1 MNSKYH
7 VPVLLKESINGL
19 NILPNGVYVDAT
31 FGGGSHTKE
40 ILNHLNSSGKVIA
53 FDQDA
58 DAIENQIND
67 NRLKLI
73 KSNFKYLTNHL
84 KYLKINKIDGL
95 LADFGISSYQIDT
108 QMRGFSIRFDSDLD
122 MRMNKDQ
129 KKDAKHI
136 LNKYCSDDLNYIFK
150 NFGELKNY
158 KKVTQIIISQRSKQ
172 RIVTTGD
179 LIRIL
184 KPISPLK
191 NNNKFLAKIFQAIR
205 IEVND
210 ELSVIKK
217 LLEASS
223 QYLNKGGRL
232 VCISY
237 HSLEDRL
244 VKRYIQNGSFNEQ
257 VESDIYGH
265 KNTFFKKIG
274 KIVTPSEDELN
285 KNKRSRSAKL
295 RIAEKNMK
303 NFLSFINI
311 DFLAGKDSRKNWR
324 MLMFISFLIM
334 TTIYSSHSADQ
345 KVFKISELN
354 KEVNNLNNISVSTK
368 IQLMNVK
375 MESKVTSK
383 LNEQGFYPSNN
394 PPVKIIIRD

>member
-1 MNSKYH
+1 MIKSYH
-7 VPVLLKESINGL
+7 IPVLLKESINGL

-31 FGGGSHTKE
+31 FGGGGHTKE

-58 DAIENQIND
+58 DAIENQIED
-67 NRLKLI
+67 KRLKLI

-84 KYLKINKIDGL
+84 NYLQINKIDGL

-108 QMRGFSIRFDSDLD
+108 EIRGFSIRFNSDLD

-129 KKDAKHI
+129 KKEAKQI
-136 LNKYCSDDLNYIFK
+136 LNKYSSDDLNYIFK
-150 NFGELKNY
+150 NFGELNNY
-158 KKVTQIIISQRSKQ
+158 KKVTQTIISQRSKQ
-172 RIVTTGD
+172 KIVTTGD
-179 LIRIL
+179 LINIL
-184 KPISPLK
+184 KPISPPK

-217 LLEASS
+217 LLKASS

-244 VKRYIQNGSFNEQ
+244 VKRYIQNGNFKQQ
-257 VESDIYGH
+257 VESDIYGN
-265 KNTFFKKIG
+265 KNTYFRKIG
-274 KIVTPSEDELN
+274 KIVTPSKYELN

-295 RIAEKNMK
+295 RIAEK
-303 NFLSFINI
+303 I
-311 DFLAGKDSRKNWR
+311 W
-324 MLMFISFLIM
+324 
-334 TTIYSSHSADQ
+334 
-345 KVFKISELN
+345 KI
-354 KEVNNLNNISVSTK
+354 
-368 IQLMNVK
+368 
-375 MESKVTSK
+375 
-383 LNEQGFYPSNN
+383 FY
-394 PPVKIIIRD
+394 RL

>member
-1 MNSKYH
+1 MSKSYH
-7 VPVLLKESINGL
+7 IPVLLKESINGL

-31 FGGGSHTKE
+31 FGGGGHTKE

-58 DAIENQIND
+58 DAIENQIED
-67 NRLKLI
+67 KRLKLI

-84 KYLKINKIDGL
+84 NYLQINKIDGL

-108 QMRGFSIRFDSDLD
+108 EVRGFSIRFNSDLD

-129 KKDAKHI
+129 KKEAKQI
-136 LNKYCSDDLNYIFK
+136 LNKYSSDDLNYIFK
-150 NFGELKNY
+150 NFGELNNY
-158 KKVTQIIISQRSKQ
+158 KKVTQTIISQRSKQ
-172 RIVTTGD
+172 KIVTTGD
-179 LIRIL
+179 LINIL
-184 KPISPLK
+184 KPISPPK

-217 LLEASS
+217 LLKASS

-244 VKRYIQNGSFNEQ
+244 VKRYIQNGSFNQ
-257 VESDIYGH
+257 LVESDIYGN
-265 KNTFFKKIG
+265 KNTYFRKIG
-274 KIVTPSEDELN
+274 KIVTPSKYELN

-295 RIAEKNMK
+295 RIAEK
-303 NFLSFINI
+303 I
-311 DFLAGKDSRKNWR
+311 
-324 MLMFISFLIM
+324 
-334 TTIYSSHSADQ
+334 
-345 KVFKISELN
+345 
-354 KEVNNLNNISVSTK
+354 
-368 IQLMNVK
+368 
-375 MESKVTSK
+375 
-383 LNEQGFYPSNN
+383 
-394 PPVKIIIRD
+394 

>member
-1 MNSKYH
+1 MNKTYH
-7 VPVLLKESINGL
+7 IPVLLKESIEGL

-40 ILNHLNSSGKVIA
+40 ILNNLNSSGKLIA

-58 DAIENQIND
+58 DAIENQIYD
-67 NRLKLI
+67 KRLKLI

-108 QMRGFSIRFDSDLD
+108 QIRGFSIRFESDID
-122 MRMNKDQ
+122 MRMNKNQ
-129 KKDAKHI
+129 KKDARHI
-136 LNKYCSDDLNYIFK
+136 LNNYSSDDLNYIFK
-150 NFGELKNY
+150 NFGEVKNY
-158 KKVTQIIISQRSKQ
+158 KKVTQIITNQRSKQ
-172 RIVTTGD
+172 KILTTGD
-179 LIRIL
+179 LIKIL
-184 KPISPLK
+184 KPISPTK

-223 QYLNKGGRL
+223 QYLKKGGRL

-257 VESDIYGH
+257 VESDIYGN
-265 KNTFFKKIG
+265 KNICFKKIG
-274 KIVTPSEDELN
+274 KIVTPSEDEIN

-295 RIAEKNMK
+295 RIAEK
-303 NFLSFINI
+303 I
-311 DFLAGKDSRKNWR
+311 
-324 MLMFISFLIM
+324 
-334 TTIYSSHSADQ
+334 
-345 KVFKISELN
+345 
-354 KEVNNLNNISVSTK
+354 
-368 IQLMNVK
+368 
-375 MESKVTSK
+375 
-383 LNEQGFYPSNN
+383 
-394 PPVKIIIRD
+394 

>member
-1 MNSKYH
+1 MNNTYH

-31 FGGGSHTKE
+31 FGGGGHTKE

-53 FDQDA
+53 LDQDA
-58 DAIENQIND
+58 DAIENKIDD

-73 KSNFKYLTNHL
+73 KSNFKYLSNHL
-84 KYLKINKIDGL
+84 KYLQINKIDGL

-108 QMRGFSIRFDSDLD
+108 EIRGFSMRFDSDLN

-129 KKDAKHI
+129 KKDAKQI
-136 LNKYCSDDLNYIFK
+136 LNKYSSDDLNYIFK

-172 RIVTTGD
+172 KIVTTGD

-184 KPISPLK
+184 KPISPPK

-244 VKRYIQNGSFNEQ
+244 VKRYIQNGSFN
-257 VESDIYGH
+257 
-265 KNTFFKKIG
+265 
-274 KIVTPSEDELN
+274 
-285 KNKRSRSAKL
+285 
-295 RIAEKNMK
+295 
-303 NFLSFINI
+303 
-311 DFLAGKDSRKNWR
+311 
-324 MLMFISFLIM
+324 
-334 TTIYSSHSADQ
+334 
-345 KVFKISELN
+345 
-354 KEVNNLNNISVSTK
+354 
-368 IQLMNVK
+368 
-375 MESKVTSK
+375 
-383 LNEQGFYPSNN
+383 
-394 PPVKIIIRD
+394 

>member
-1 MNSKYH
+1 MSKSYH
-7 VPVLLKESINGL
+7 IPVLLKESINVL

-31 FGGGSHTKE
+31 FGGGGHTKE

-58 DAIENQIND
+58 DAIENQIED
-67 NRLKLI
+67 KRLKLI

-84 KYLKINKIDGL
+84 NYLQINKIDGL

-108 QMRGFSIRFDSDLD
+108 EIRGFSIRFNSDLD

-129 KKDAKHI
+129 KKEAKQI
-136 LNKYCSDDLNYIFK
+136 LNKYSSDDLSYIFK
-150 NFGELKNY
+150 NFGELNNY
-158 KKVTQIIISQRSKQ
+158 KKVTQTIISQRSKQ
-172 RIVTTGD
+172 KIVTTGD
-179 LIRIL
+179 LINIL
-184 KPISPLK
+184 KPISPPK

-217 LLEASS
+217 LLKASS

-244 VKRYIQNGSFNEQ
+244 VKRYIQNGSFNQ
-257 VESDIYGH
+257 LVESDIYGN
-265 KNTFFKKIG
+265 KNTYFRKIG
-274 KIVTPSEDELN
+274 KIVTPSKYELN

-295 RIAEKNMK
+295 RIAEK
-303 NFLSFINI
+303 I
-311 DFLAGKDSRKNWR
+311 
-324 MLMFISFLIM
+324 
-334 TTIYSSHSADQ
+334 
-345 KVFKISELN
+345 
-354 KEVNNLNNISVSTK
+354 
-368 IQLMNVK
+368 
-375 MESKVTSK
+375 
-383 LNEQGFYPSNN
+383 
-394 PPVKIIIRD
+394 

>member
-1 MNSKYH
+1 MSKSYH
-7 VPVLLKESINGL
+7 IPVLLKESIKGL
-19 NILPNGVYVDAT
+19 NIIPDGVYVDAT
-31 FGGGSHTKE
+31 FGGGGHTKE

-58 DAIENQIND
+58 DSIENQID
-67 NRLKLI
+67 DKRLKLI

-84 KYLKINKIDGL
+84 NYLQINKIDGL

-108 QMRGFSIRFDSDLD
+108 EIRGFSIRFDSELD

-129 KKDAKHI
+129 KKEAKQI
-136 LNKYCSDDLNYIFK
+136 LNNYSSDDLNYIFK
-150 NFGELKNY
+150 NFGELNNY
-158 KKVTQIIISQRSKQ
+158 KKVTQTIISQRSKQ
-172 RIVTTGD
+172 KIITTGD
-179 LIRIL
+179 LINIL
-184 KPISPLK
+184 KPISPPK

-244 VKRYIQNGSFNEQ
+244 VKRYIQNGSFNQQ
-257 VESDIYGH
+257 VESDIYGN
-265 KNTFFKKIG
+265 KNTSFRKIG
-274 KIVTPSEDELN
+274 KIVTPSEYELN

-295 RIAEKNMK
+295 RIAEK
-303 NFLSFINI
+303 I
-311 DFLAGKDSRKNWR
+311 
-324 MLMFISFLIM
+324 
-334 TTIYSSHSADQ
+334 
-345 KVFKISELN
+345 
-354 KEVNNLNNISVSTK
+354 
-368 IQLMNVK
+368 
-375 MESKVTSK
+375 
-383 LNEQGFYPSNN
+383 
-394 PPVKIIIRD
+394 

>member
-1 MNSKYH
+1 MSKSYH
-7 VPVLLKESINGL
+7 IPVLLKESIKGL
-19 NILPNGVYVDAT
+19 NIIPDGVYVDAT
-31 FGGGSHTKE
+31 FGGGGHTKE

-58 DAIENQIND
+58 DSIENQID
-67 NRLKLI
+67 DKRLKLI

-84 KYLKINKIDGL
+84 NYLQINKIDGL

-108 QMRGFSIRFDSDLD
+108 EIRGFSIRFDSELD

-129 KKDAKHI
+129 KKEAKQI
-136 LNKYCSDDLNYIFK
+136 LNNYSSDDLNYIFK
-150 NFGELKNY
+150 NFGELNNY
-158 KKVTQIIISQRSKQ
+158 KKVTQTIISQRSKQ
-172 RIVTTGD
+172 KIITTGD
-179 LIRIL
+179 LINIL
-184 KPISPLK
+184 KPISPPK

-244 VKRYIQNGSFNEQ
+244 VKRYIQNGSFNQQ
-257 VESDIYGH
+257 VESDIYGN
-265 KNTFFKKIG
+265 KNTYFRKIG
-274 KIVTPSEDELN
+274 KIVTPSEYELN

-295 RIAEKNMK
+295 RIAEK
-303 NFLSFINI
+303 I
-311 DFLAGKDSRKNWR
+311 
-324 MLMFISFLIM
+324 
-334 TTIYSSHSADQ
+334 
-345 KVFKISELN
+345 
-354 KEVNNLNNISVSTK
+354 
-368 IQLMNVK
+368 
-375 MESKVTSK
+375 
-383 LNEQGFYPSNN
+383 
-394 PPVKIIIRD
+394 

>member
-1 MNSKYH
+1 MNNIYH

-31 FGGGSHTKE
+31 FGGGGHTKE
-40 ILNHLNSSGKVIA
+40 ILSHLNSSGKVIA

-58 DAIENQIND
+58 DAIENQIDD

-84 KYLKINKIDGL
+84 KYLQIDKIDGL

-108 QMRGFSIRFDSDLD
+108 EIRGFSMRFDSDLN

-129 KKDAKHI
+129 KKDAKQI
-136 LNKYCSDDLNYIFK
+136 LNKYSSDDLNYIFK
-150 NFGELKNY
+150 NFGELKNH
-158 KKVTQIIISQRSKQ
+158 KKITQIIISQRSKQ
-172 RIVTTGD
+172 KIVTTGD

-184 KPISPLK
+184 KPISPSK

-223 QYLNKGGRL
+223 QFLNKGGRL

-244 VKRYIQNGSFNEQ
+244 VKRFIRSGHIDGQIRKDFYGNPDLYFKRIGRMLRPTSSELEQNN
-257 VESDIYGH
+257 
-265 KNTFFKKIG
+265 
-274 KIVTPSEDELN
+274 
-285 KNKRSRSAKL
+285 RARSAKM
-295 RIAEKNMK
+295 RIAEK
-303 NFLSFINI
+303 
-311 DFLAGKDSRKNWR
+311 
-324 MLMFISFLIM
+324 
-334 TTIYSSHSADQ
+334 
-345 KVFKISELN
+345 V
-354 KEVNNLNNISVSTK
+354 
-368 IQLMNVK
+368 
-375 MESKVTSK
+375 
-383 LNEQGFYPSNN
+383 
-394 PPVKIIIRD
+394 

>member
-1 MNSKYH
+1 MNKTYH
-7 VPVLLKESINGL
+7 IPVLLKESIEGL
-19 NILPNGVYVDAT
+19 NILPSGVYVDAT

-40 ILNHLNSSGKVIA
+40 ILNNLNSSGKLIA

-58 DAIENQIND
+58 DAIENQIYD
-67 NRLKLI
+67 KRLKLI

-108 QMRGFSIRFDSDLD
+108 QIRGFSIRFESDID
-122 MRMNKDQ
+122 MRMNKNQ
-129 KKDAKHI
+129 KKDARHI
-136 LNKYCSDDLNYIFK
+136 LNNYSSDDLNYIFK
-150 NFGELKNY
+150 NFGEVKNY
-158 KKVTQIIISQRSKQ
+158 KKVTQIITNQRSKQ
-172 RIVTTGD
+172 KILTTGD
-179 LIRIL
+179 LIKIL
-184 KPISPLK
+184 KPISPTK

-223 QYLNKGGRL
+223 QYLKKGGRL

-244 VKRYIQNGSFNEQ
+244 VKRYIQNGSFNQQ
-257 VESDIYGH
+257 VESDIYGNI
-265 KNTFFKKIG
+265 KTSFKKIG

-295 RIAEKNMK
+295 RIAEK
-303 NFLSFINI
+303 I
-311 DFLAGKDSRKNWR
+311 
-324 MLMFISFLIM
+324 
-334 TTIYSSHSADQ
+334 
-345 KVFKISELN
+345 
-354 KEVNNLNNISVSTK
+354 
-368 IQLMNVK
+368 
-375 MESKVTSK
+375 
-383 LNEQGFYPSNN
+383 
-394 PPVKIIIRD
+394 

>member
-1 MNSKYH
+1 MNNTYH

-31 FGGGSHTKE
+31 FGGGGHTKE

-58 DAIENQIND
+58 DAIENQIDD

-84 KYLKINKIDGL
+84 KYLQINKIDGL

-108 QMRGFSIRFDSDLD
+108 QIRGFSIRFDSDLD

-136 LNKYCSDDLNYIFK
+136 LNKYSSDDLNYIFK

-172 RIVTTGD
+172 KIITTGD

-184 KPISPLK
+184 KPVSPPK

-223 QYLNKGGRL
+223 QYLSKGGRL

-257 VESDIYGH
+257 VESDIYGN
-265 KNTFFKKIG
+265 KNTSFKKIG

-295 RIAEKNMK
+295 RIAEK
-303 NFLSFINI
+303 I
-311 DFLAGKDSRKNWR
+311 
-324 MLMFISFLIM
+324 
-334 TTIYSSHSADQ
+334 
-345 KVFKISELN
+345 
-354 KEVNNLNNISVSTK
+354 
-368 IQLMNVK
+368 
-375 MESKVTSK
+375 
-383 LNEQGFYPSNN
+383 
-394 PPVKIIIRD
+394 

>member
-1 MNSKYH
+1 MSKSYH
-7 VPVLLKESINGL
+7 IPVLLKESIKGL
-19 NILPNGVYVDAT
+19 NIIPDGVYVDAT
-31 FGGGSHTKE
+31 FGSGGHTKE

-58 DAIENQIND
+58 DSIENQID
-67 NRLKLI
+67 DKRLKLI

-84 KYLKINKIDGL
+84 NYLQINKIDGL

-108 QMRGFSIRFDSDLD
+108 EIRGFSIRFDSDLD

-129 KKDAKHI
+129 KKEAKQI
-136 LNKYCSDDLNYIFK
+136 LNNYSSDDLNYIFK
-150 NFGELKNY
+150 NFGELNNY
-158 KKVTQIIISQRSKQ
+158 KKVTQTIISQRSKQ
-172 RIVTTGD
+172 KIITTGD
-179 LIRIL
+179 LINIL
-184 KPISPLK
+184 KPISPPK

-244 VKRYIQNGSFNEQ
+244 VKRYIQNGSFNQQ
-257 VESDIYGH
+257 VESDIYGN
-265 KNTFFKKIG
+265 KNTYFRKIG
-274 KIVTPSEDELN
+274 KIVTPSEYELN

-295 RIAEKNMK
+295 RIAEK
-303 NFLSFINI
+303 I
-311 DFLAGKDSRKNWR
+311 
-324 MLMFISFLIM
+324 
-334 TTIYSSHSADQ
+334 
-345 KVFKISELN
+345 
-354 KEVNNLNNISVSTK
+354 
-368 IQLMNVK
+368 
-375 MESKVTSK
+375 
-383 LNEQGFYPSNN
+383 
-394 PPVKIIIRD
+394 

>member
-1 MNSKYH
+1 MNKTYH
-7 VPVLLKESINGL
+7 IPVLLKESIEGL

-31 FGGGSHTKE
+31 FGGGGHTKE
-40 ILNHLNSSGKVIA
+40 ILNNLNSSGKLVA

-58 DAIENQIND
+58 DAIENQID
-67 NRLKLI
+67 DKRLKLI

-84 KYLKINKIDGL
+84 KYLQINKIDGL

-108 QMRGFSIRFDSDLD
+108 QVRGFSIRFDSDLD

-129 KKDAKHI
+129 KKDARHI
-136 LNKYCSDDLNYIFK
+136 LNKYSSDDLNYIFK
-150 NFGELKNY
+150 NFGEVKNY
-158 KKVTQIIISQRSKQ
+158 KKVTQIITNQRSKQ
-172 RIVTTGD
+172 KIITTGD
-179 LIRIL
+179 LIKIL
-184 KPISPLK
+184 KPISPPK

-244 VKRYIQNGSFNEQ
+244 VKRYIQNGSFSEQ
-257 VESDIYGH
+257 VERDIYGN
-265 KNTFFKKIG
+265 KNICFKKIG
-274 KIVTPSEDELN
+274 KIVTPSEDELI

-295 RIAEKNMK
+295 RIAEK
-303 NFLSFINI
+303 I
-311 DFLAGKDSRKNWR
+311 
-324 MLMFISFLIM
+324 
-334 TTIYSSHSADQ
+334 
-345 KVFKISELN
+345 
-354 KEVNNLNNISVSTK
+354 
-368 IQLMNVK
+368 
-375 MESKVTSK
+375 
-383 LNEQGFYPSNN
+383 
-394 PPVKIIIRD
+394 